1 MRREPT
7 VTISVEY
14 TDIEIPNVPDATYNC
29 TATVTG
35 TLIDDSFDHAFGTEK
50 RHHMEVTTV
59 EIDSY
64 EKCDENMSITEVKA
78 PKEDDEISL
87 CLVDFIYTKY
97 ERQLAEELQEAMDVE
112 RENV

>member
-1 MRREPT
+1 MSREPT

-14 TDIEIPNVPDATYNC
+14 TDIEIPNAPHVTYNC

-35 TLIDDSFDHAFGTEK
+35 TLIDDSFDHAFGTET

-59 EIDSY
+59 QIDSY
-64 EKCDENMSITEVKA
+64 EKCDEDMAGEEVKS
-78 PKEDDEISL
+78 PKEDDDICL
-87 CLVDFIYTKY
+87 CLVDIILTKY
-97 ERQLAEELQEAMDVE
+97 ERQLAEELQEAMDDE

>member
-1 MRREPT
+1 MSRAPT

-35 TLIDDSFDHAFGTEK
+35 TLINDSFDHAFGTET

-59 EIDSY
+59 QIDSY
-64 EKCDENMSITEVKA
+64 EKCDENMSVTEVKS
-78 PKEDDEISL
+78 PKEDDDICL
-87 CLVDFIYTKY
+87 CLVDIILTKY